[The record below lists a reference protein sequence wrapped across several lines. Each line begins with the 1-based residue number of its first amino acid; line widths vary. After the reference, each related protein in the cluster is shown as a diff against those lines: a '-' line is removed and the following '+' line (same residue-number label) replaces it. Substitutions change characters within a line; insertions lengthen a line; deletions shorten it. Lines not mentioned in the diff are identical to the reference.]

1 MQDEAR
7 VLASIEQMSE
17 TNFIQ
22 NAPKLAMNICWE
34 STTRQGISV
43 QWMLEEEKIDV
54 VMFKNA

>member
-22 NAPKLAMNICWE
+22 NAPKLAMNIC
-34 STTRQGISV
+34 
-43 QWMLEEEKIDV
+43 
-54 VMFKNA
+54 